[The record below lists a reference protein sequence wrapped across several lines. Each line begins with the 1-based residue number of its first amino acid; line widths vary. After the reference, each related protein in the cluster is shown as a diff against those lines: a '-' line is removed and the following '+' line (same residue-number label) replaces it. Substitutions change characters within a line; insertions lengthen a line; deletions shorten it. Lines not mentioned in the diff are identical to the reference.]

1 MTAALTGKPWQ
12 PIPPEAARIFLVEDD
27 ANNRTTVMKLLLF
40 AGAVNEHCCC
50 ALSGNGIVQMLDRCR
65 GPFDLV
71 LLDLR
76 LPSEDGYA
84 LLRQIRDM
92 APFKEARVVAV
103 TGKTSIE
110 EMREAQRAGFDG
122 FLGKPLRLER
132 FPGQLQRILAGQ
144 PVWENR

>member
-1 MTAALTGKPWQ
+1 MTATLTGKPWK
-12 PIPPEAARIFLVEDD
+12 PMLPEEAHIFLVEDD
-27 ANNRTTVMKLLLF
+27 VNNRTTVMKLLLF
-40 AGAVNEHCCC
+40 AGVVNEHCCC
-50 ALSGNGIVQMLDRCR
+50 TVSGNGIVQMLDGCR

-84 LLRQIRDM
+84 LLHRIRAM

-103 TGKTSIE
+103 TGKTSVE